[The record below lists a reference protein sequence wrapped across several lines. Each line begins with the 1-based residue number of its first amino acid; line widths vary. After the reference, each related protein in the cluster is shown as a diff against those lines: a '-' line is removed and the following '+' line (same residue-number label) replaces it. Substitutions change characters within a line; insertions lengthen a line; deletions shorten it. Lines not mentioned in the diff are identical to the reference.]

1 MLRYLIS
8 SILLFSWSACSF
20 EHIAEVRMQNNNA
33 EPVQIILQANNITFT
48 SDTIAAFAKS
58 VKPWNWTALQKGTEQ
73 IHITVHYTTS
83 KQTEVFDA
91 LQFSNGTLSNY
102 IDITVQKGNL
112 QCKLSD

>member
-1 MLRYLIS
+1 MLRYLAAS
-8 SILLFSWSACSF
+8 LLLMLFSACSF

-33 EPVQIILQANNITFT
+33 EPVQLLIQANNISFT
-48 SDTIAAFAKS
+48 SDTIPALGKS
-58 VKPWNWTALQKGTEQ
+58 VKPWNWTALEKCAGQLS
-73 IHITVHYTTS
+73 ITVRYTNS
-83 KQTEVFDA
+83 GETEEFDA